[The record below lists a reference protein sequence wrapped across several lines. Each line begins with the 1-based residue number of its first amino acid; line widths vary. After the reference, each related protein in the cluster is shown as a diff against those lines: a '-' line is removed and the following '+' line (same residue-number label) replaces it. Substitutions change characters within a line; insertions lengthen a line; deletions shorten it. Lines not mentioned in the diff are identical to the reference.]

1 MDVVFEPAKISGFV
15 SAPASKSY
23 TQRVIACALLADGR
37 TTIRGYTGCDDSERA
52 LLAAKNMG
60 ALIHKG
66 ENYIQVDGGHHNN
79 SGEFTLDFGGS
90 ATSMRIFT
98 SVSCVTPGIKHITG
112 SPQLLRRPVRP
123 LVEAL
128 TQLGAKIE
136 TSPGYSPPLIVHPTG
151 LRGGEVELDAS
162 ISSQFTSSIM
172 VGSTRAHAPTFIRH
186 TGGVVSRGYIRI
198 TAHVLEWFGAH
209 TEISGEFNQV
219 VVHPSSLKPVDV
231 KIEGDYSSAAFL
243 LAAGAIGGHVEVG
256 NLNPES
262 LQPDREVLNVLKGA
276 GCHVELVGDTAR
288 VSGCVKEGFVVD
300 VTETPDLA
308 PVLGV
313 IAAYAK
319 GESRIKGVSRLIFKE
334 SNRIDAVVDML
345 KSIGVDASF
354 DCGEIRVKGGVI
366 RGGLVDSHGDH
377 RIALAAAVAAVGAQ
391 RPIMVRGF
399 ECYSKSY
406 PNFLEDYTSVGGR
419 AHIVQP

>member
-1 MDVVFEPAKISGFV
+1 MEVVFDPAKISGFV

-23 TQRVIACALLADGR
+23 TQRVIACALLADGN

-66 ENYIQVDGGHHNN
+66 ENYIQIDGGHHNN
-79 SGEFTLDFGGS
+79 GEFTLDFGGS

-112 SPQLLRRPVRP
+112 SPQLLRRPIRP
-123 LVEAL
+123 LIDAL

-172 VGSTRAHAPTFIRH
+172 VGSTRADTPTFITH

-198 TAHVLEWFGAH
+198 TAHVLEWFGAN
-209 TEISGEFNQV
+209 TEISEEFNQV
-219 VVHPSSLKPVDV
+219 EVHPSRLKPIDV

-276 GCHVELVGDTAR
+276 GCYVELGGDTAK
-288 VSGCVKEGFVVD
+288 VGGDVKEGFDVD

-308 PVLGV
+308 PILGV

-319 GESRIKGVSRLIFKE
+319 GESRIRGVSRLVFKE

-345 KSIGVDASF
+345 KSIGVDARFES
-354 DCGEIRVKGGVI
+354 GEIRVKGGGI

-377 RIALAAAVAAVGAQ
+377 RIALAAAVAAVGAHK
-391 RPIMVRGF
+391 PIVVRGF
-399 ECYSKSY
+399 ECYIKSY
-406 PNFLEDYTSVGGR
+406 PHFLEDYTSIGGR
-419 AHIVQP
+419 ARVVQP

>member
-1 MDVVFEPAKISGFV
+1 MEVVFEPATISGSV

-23 TQRVIACALLADGR
+23 TQRVIACSLLADGS

-60 ALIHKG
+60 ALIHIG
-66 ENYIQVDGGHHNN
+66 ENYIQLDCGHYN

-123 LVEAL
+123 LVDSL

-151 LRGGEVELDAS
+151 LRGGEVKLDAS

-172 VGSTRAHAPTFIRH
+172 VGSTRADKPTFIRH
-186 TGGVVSRGYIRI
+186 IGGVVSRGYIRI
-198 TAHVLEWFGAH
+198 TAHVLEWFGVH
-209 TEISGEFNQV
+209 TEIGEDFKQV
-219 VVHPSSLKPVDV
+219 EVHPSRLKPVDV

-256 NLNPES
+256 NLNPQS
-262 LQPDREVLNVLKGA
+262 LQPDCEVLNVLKSA
-276 GCHVELVGDTAR
+276 GCYVELGGDTAK
-288 VSGCVKEGFVVD
+288 VGGGVNEGFDVD

-319 GESRIKGVSRLIFKE
+319 GESRIRGVGRLVFKE
-334 SNRIDAVVDML
+334 SNRVDTIVGML
-345 KSIGVDASF
+345 KGIGVDARF
-354 DCGEIRVKGGVI
+354 DGEAILVKGGRI
-366 RGGLVDSHGDH
+366 RGGLVNSHGDH
-377 RIALAAAVAAVGAQ
+377 RIALAAAVAAVGAHK
-391 RPIMVRGF
+391 PIMVRGF

-406 PNFLEDYTSVGGR
+406 PRFLEDYTSIGGR
-419 AHIVQP
+419 ARIV